1 MGIFALDGASA
12 ANGSTNGSWLR
23 GSRGRARSRALV
35 QQGHVRLDGKR
46 VTDGARK
53 LRTGDVLTLALPHA
67 TTVVRVR
74 AGAEKRGSFAVA
86 ARLTRCSGPDSI
98 PRGFGPRNSAGLGN
112 SRMIPLY
119 VNMLNLAAAP
129 EAFVGCPVVAAEA
142 SRQGVRNG

>member
-1 MGIFALDGASA
+1 MADLGSQRLDKWLVVARFAR
-12 ANGSTNGSWLR
+12 T
-23 GSRGRARSRALV
+23 RSLAQALV

-86 ARLTRCSGPDSI
+86 RELYEVLGPD
-98 PRGFGPRNSAGLGN
+98 
-112 SRMIPLY
+112 
-119 VNMLNLAAAP
+119 
-129 EAFVGCPVVAAEA
+129 
-142 SRQGVRNG
+142 